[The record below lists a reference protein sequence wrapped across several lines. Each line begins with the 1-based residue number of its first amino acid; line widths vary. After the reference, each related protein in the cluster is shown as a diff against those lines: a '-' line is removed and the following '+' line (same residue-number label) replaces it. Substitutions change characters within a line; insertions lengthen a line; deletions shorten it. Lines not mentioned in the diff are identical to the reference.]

1 MGANVVGA
9 GTDMIVIDGVETLD
23 PVDHAIMPDRI
34 EAGTYMVAAAMTGGD
49 VLVDGVT
56 FEHLEALAAKLRAAG
71 VEVEREESG
80 VRIRRSGP
88 LRAVDVTTAPHPGF
102 PTDMQAQFMVLMC
115 AAEGQSRITE
125 TIFENRFMHVPEL
138 NRMGAE
144 IDIHGRTAT
153 ITGVPKLQGA
163 NVMATDLRASASLII
178 AGLVAEGETEVR
190 RVYHLDRG
198 YEHIEKKLAGLGAN
212 IRRVKG
218 SL

>member
-1 MGANVVGA
+1 
-9 GTDMIVIDGVETLD
+9 
-23 PVDHAIMPDRI
+23 
-34 EAGTYMVAAAMTGGD
+34 EAV
-49 VLVDGVT
+49 
-56 FEHLEALAAKLRAAG
+56 AAKLRAAG
-71 VEVEREESG
+71 GEVEREDSG
-80 VRIRRSGP
+80 VRVAHRGP

-102 PTDMQAQFMVLMC
+102 PTDLQAPVMVLVC
-115 AAEGQSRITE
+115 AAEGRSRITE
-125 TIFENRFMHVPEL
+125 TTFERRRKHVPEP
-138 NRMGAE
+138 NRMGAD

-198 YEHIEKKLAGLGAN
+198 YEHIERKLAGLGAN